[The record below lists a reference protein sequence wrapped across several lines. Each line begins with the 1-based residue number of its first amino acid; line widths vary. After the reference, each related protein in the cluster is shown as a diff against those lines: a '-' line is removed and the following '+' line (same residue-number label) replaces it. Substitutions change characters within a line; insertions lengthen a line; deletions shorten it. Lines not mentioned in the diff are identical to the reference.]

1 VEVNEIFM
9 RTHAHYRSG
18 LAGQADPIILA
29 LSCRGPASS
38 PQFWSGIE
46 RTMGEIEGNNFP
58 AHQMH
63 GVKLVGG
70 TQGEV
75 GHMPARAFQS
85 NYASPPK

>member
-1 VEVNEIFM
+1 M
-9 RTHAHYRSG
+9 RTHAHPRAG
-18 LAGQADPIILA
+18 LIGQAEPTISA
-29 LSCRGPASS
+29 LRCRGPASS
-38 PQFWSGIE
+38 PQFWSRME
-46 RTMGEIEGNNFP
+46 RTLGEIEGNNFP

-70 TQGEV
+70 AQGEV